1 MFLVLQK
8 VSLKRLLRT
17 LSAVFA
23 SCLLSLRYAC
33 GIESSANDVISY
45 AGKVSDPAAT
55 NENGTVFLKVVSFAR
70 NVNRSFLLIRKTYSR
85 DLTKRRV
92 RLFGRSGGYRKANA
106 SFLRAMTHDRSLT
119 LVLCRYSALLDE
131 LVDSWHFLPPYRF
144 GYSENGP

>member
-23 SCLLSLRYAC
+23 SCLLSLRNAC
-33 GIESSANDVISY
+33 GIERAADDMISY
-45 AGKVSDPAAT
+45 AGQISYSSAADKH
-55 NENGTVFLKVVSFAR
+55 GTVFLKVVSFAG
-70 NVNRSFLLIRKTYSR
+70 NVNRSFLLIRKTYSC

>member
-1 MFLVLQK
+1 MFFVLQK

-70 NVNRSFLLIRKTYSR
+70 NVNRSFLLVRKTYSR
-85 DLTKRRV
+85 DLTKSRV
-92 RLFGRSGGYRKANA
+92 RLFGGSRSNRKAY
-106 SFLRAMTHDRSLT
+106 SSLLRAMSHDRGLA
-119 LVLCRYSALLDE
+119 LVRRRNSALLDE
-131 LVDSWHFLPPYRF
+131 LVDRWHFFTSL
-144 GYSENGP
+144 